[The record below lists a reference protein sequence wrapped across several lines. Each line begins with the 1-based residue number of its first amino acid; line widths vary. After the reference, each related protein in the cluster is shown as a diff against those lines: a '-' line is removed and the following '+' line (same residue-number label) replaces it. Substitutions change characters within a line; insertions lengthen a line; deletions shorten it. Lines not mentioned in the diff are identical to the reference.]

1 MKMEKN
7 NKFEKRKKGVVD
19 VFRAIFWV
27 GVIQVAYETIFRI
40 LYFTNLIKYDV
51 TNWNTLAYIISFV
64 YLGVVF
70 LCVKLAKK
78 GSVYAGVLGI
88 IFGIVEI
95 LVAGTLWKF
104 IGIVLLI
111 DSIMYLVHYNK
122 K

>member
-1 MKMEKN
+1 MEKN

-27 GVIQVAYETIFRI
+27 GVIQVTYETIFRI

-51 TNWNTLAYIISFV
+51 TNWNSLAYIISFV

-70 LCVKLAKK
+70 LCVRLAKK

-88 IFGIVEI
+88 IFGVVEI

-104 IGIVLLI
+104 IGAVLLI